1 MFGQLRKMKMGM
13 NWSKIELFK
22 NNFEKKNQVFLSFIL
37 KLTMEITVPSCGIPH
52 PRKTEFFAGWE
63 MLDAL
68 VPKIRFHEQAYQSGR
83 ESSHCV
89 TYSYQSQGELSFL
102 GLGIPRDSMGRVKD
116 NHTRKEPKSGTEGN
130 HYPDIRDKMVPR
142 FEQEKHQVWHLKCC
156 QNPRPIALQEVSS
169 FRG

>member
-1 MFGQLRKMKMGM
+1 MWAVAHETFVIHNNEHAQTYILTSQAPTPPPPEKNKLGIFLPCLDNSGKWR
-13 NWSKIELFK
+13 WVWIEAKLNFLK

-83 ESSHCV
+83 ESSNCV
-89 TYSYQSQGELSFL
+89 TYS
-102 GLGIPRDSMGRVKD
+102 
-116 NHTRKEPKSGTEGN
+116 
-130 HYPDIRDKMVPR
+130 
-142 FEQEKHQVWHLKCC
+142 
-156 QNPRPIALQEVSS
+156 
-169 FRG
+169 